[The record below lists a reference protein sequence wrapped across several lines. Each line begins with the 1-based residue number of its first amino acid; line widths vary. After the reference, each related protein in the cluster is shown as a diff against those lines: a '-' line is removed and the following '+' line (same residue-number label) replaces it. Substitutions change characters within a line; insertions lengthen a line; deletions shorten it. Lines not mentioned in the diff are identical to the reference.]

1 MAVLLLKQNWNCC
14 WVHSR
19 DIYSSLW
26 TGQNRVNTCHILNAF
41 RLLKGK
47 GHWSQQLMLVLL
59 SNLLVTWIW
68 GLDWTNRST
77 VGQEAGRAWAWPEVS
92 GLALAGA
99 SLEIMLPSC
108 NTVWQWLTL
117 CSHLNWAI
125 LGCYTLKQWDW
136 ESGDE
141 WFPCP
146 GPQEARERSSDLP
159 LPADSPIG
167 SSSTEHHVTFYWSTP
182 CGWLGQ
188 FFFFLSKSR
197 FLSVSSDRRKAWN
210 SVNVSGNLESL
221 FL

>member
-1 MAVLLLKQNWNCC
+1 MWLDHFQCQWELWLYYCLNKTGTVVESIAETSTAVCGLD
-14 WVHSR
+14 R
-19 DIYSSLW
+19 I
-26 TGQNRVNTCHILNAF
+26 NTCHILNAF

-47 GHWSQQLMLVLL
+47 GHWSQQLMLVFL
-59 SNLLVTWIW
+59 SNLLVTWMW

-117 CSHLNWAI
+117 CSHLNRAI

-167 SSSTEHHVTFYWSTP
+167 SSSAEHHVTFYWSTP

-188 FFFFLSKSR
+188 FFFFSWA
-197 FLSVSSDRRKAWN
+197 KA
-210 SVNVSGNLESL
+210 GFYL
-221 FL
+221 